1 LGRERK
7 GGELLSVGKMRME
20 EVDDEMMKRKR
31 DWEMVDLLE
40 GGAKGWVVL
49 TEERLRV
56 PEPEV
61 EGSRRRRELG

>member
-1 LGRERK
+1 MGRERK

-20 EVDDEMMKRKR
+20 EVDDEMKKRKR

-49 TEERLRV
+49 TGERFQV
-56 PEPEV
+56 SEEV

>member
-1 LGRERK
+1 MGRERK

-49 TEERLRV
+49 TEERFQV
-56 PEPEV
+56 SEEV